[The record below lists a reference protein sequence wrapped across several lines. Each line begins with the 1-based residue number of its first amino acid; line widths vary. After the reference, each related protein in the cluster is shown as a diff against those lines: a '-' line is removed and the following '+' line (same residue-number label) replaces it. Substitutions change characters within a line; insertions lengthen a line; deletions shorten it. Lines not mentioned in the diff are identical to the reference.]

1 MSIDKRPLKA
11 FVRFDGTGRIVPSS
25 LILRRKKP
33 KVGKWVEIPAYECCN
48 PEPTSTTSTTTAV
61 PFLRLLFSN
70 IEEVDAI
77 IGDSANVS
85 DWNTY
90 FDLPTLGTPFT
101 SVEVI
106 GNEVRLYGGSNIKI
120 KPALMYDQGEFI
132 VELDDQAGCITSVGG
147 DAFSYSTSLITV
159 NLPECTIVYGQQ
171 DSPQTDYGAF
181 GACINLVNLSIPKLV
196 TAGDNAFNGCSS
208 LTALTLL
215 NLTSA
220 GNNTFTFTGLQ
231 SVNFPVLTTID
242 TACFQQCTAL
252 STISIP
258 SCTNLGPT
266 VGNNSVF
273 VGNTGN
279 TITLTVPS
287 ALMTCNSG
295 NPDGD
300 IQYLQANNTVTV
312 VTV

>member
-1 MSIDKRPLKA
+1 M
-11 FVRFDGTGRIVPSS
+11 
-25 LILRRKKP
+25 
-33 KVGKWVEIPAYECCN
+33 
-48 PEPTSTTSTTTAV
+48 
-61 PFLRLLFSN
+61 
-70 IEEVDAI
+70 
-77 IGDSANVS
+77 
-85 DWNTY
+85 
-90 FDLPTLGTPFT
+90 
-101 SVEVI
+101 
-106 GNEVRLYGGSNIKI
+106 
-120 KPALMYDQGEFI
+120 KPALMYNQIDFI
-132 VELDDQAGCITSVGG
+132 VELDDAAGCITSVGG
-147 DAFSYSTSLITV
+147 DAFSYSESLITV

-171 DSPQTDYGAF
+171 DSPQTDYGGF

-220 GNNTFTFTGLQ
+220 GNNTFTFTSLQ

-252 STISIP
+252 ITISIP

-273 VGNTGN
+273 VGIIGN

-287 ALMTCNSG
+287 ALMTADAGS
-295 NPDGD
+295 PDGD
-300 IQYLQANNTVTV
+300 IVYLQANNTVTI